1 MALSITTNK
10 VTVVSQA
17 SHNEPV
23 RYFGQRE
30 DTQAP
35 LEARIQPC
43 RFLLL
48 SLFPSIC
55 LYPKGVSSTPE
66 GSAVSQ
72 SKCHLLLFLGGGDF

>member
-48 SLFPSIC
+48 SL
-55 LYPKGVSSTPE
+55 SSTPE
-66 GSAVSQ
+66 GSAQFPKVNVIY
-72 SKCHLLLFLGGGDF
+72 CFFFGGGDY